1 MPQFRPKTVIFALF
15 TALFLPFVAILPGA
29 ATATL
34 AENPDTTLTE
44 SLAALRAADMRL
56 AIIHHRLARANR
68 ALCDRTVA
76 RTGLVLHALATYQP
90 PYRAAAKAYFGFA
103 TPVAVEGVIAD
114 SPAARAGFMA
124 NDSIALIA
132 GLPVDIPAGSATA
145 IIAAVEDR
153 IAALATA
160 QPAGAPIAIG
170 IVRNGA
176 NASILLGTEPG
187 CAGHIEVGVSRVL
200 NAATDGTTIQI
211 NSALMNLLPNDDD
224 LAAVVAHE
232 LAHVVLHHQ
241 ERLTAAKVSRGL
253 LRDFG
258 RNARLIRQT
267 ETEADRLSV
276 YLLTNAGYDPART
289 SQYLKRYSGPLHLNS
304 ILAGKTHLRGKERI
318 KLIDAEAAIIA
329 PLPERPI
336 MPPWLNTRAM
346 PLQ

>member
-1 MPQFRPKTVIFALF
+1 MALY
-15 TALFLPFVAILPGA
+15 LPFLAILPGPA
-29 ATATL
+29 AATL
-34 AENPDTTLTE
+34 AENPDPALTE
-44 SLAALRAADMRL
+44 SLAGLRAADMRL
-56 AIIHHRLARANR
+56 AIIHDRLAVANR

-90 PYRAAAKAYFGFA
+90 PYRAVAKAYFGFA
-103 TPVAVEGVIAD
+103 TPVAVEGVIAN
-114 SPAARAGFMA
+114 SPAARAGFMP
-124 NDSIALIA
+124 NDSIASIA
-132 GLPVDIPAGSATA
+132 GQPVDLPADPATG

-153 IAALATA
+153 IAALATT
-160 QPAGAPIAIG
+160 QPTGAPIAIG

-176 NASILLGTEPG
+176 NASILLGTEPS

-211 NSALMNLLPNDDD
+211 NSALMNLLPGDDD

-232 LAHVVLHHQ
+232 LAHVILHHQ

-304 ILAGKTHLRGKERI
+304 ILAGKTHLPGKQRI
-318 KLIDAEAAIIA
+318 KLIDEEAALIA
-329 PLPERPI
+329 QSRERPI
-336 MPPWLNTRAM
+336 IPPWLDTRSM

>member
-1 MPQFRPKTVIFALF
+1 MPFLVIFA
-15 TALFLPFVAILPGA
+15 GA
-29 ATATL
+29 AAATR
-34 AENPDTTLTE
+34 AEDRDPMLTE

-76 RTGLVLHALATYQP
+76 RTGLVLHALASYES
-90 PYRAAAKAYFGFA
+90 PYRAAAKAYFGFT
-103 TPVAVEGVIAD
+103 TPVAVEGVIAN
-114 SPAARAGFMA
+114 SPAAQAGFMA
-124 NDSIALIA
+124 NDSIARIA
-132 GLPVDIPAGSATA
+132 GLPVDITGDQPTA

-153 IAALATA
+153 IAALAAA

-176 NASILLGTEPG
+176 NASILLGAEPG
-187 CAGHIEVGVSRVL
+187 CAGDIEVGVSRVL

-211 NSALMNLLPNDDD
+211 NSALMNLLPSDDD

-276 YLLTNAGYDPART
+276 YLLANAGYDPART

-304 ILAGKTHLRGKERI
+304 ILAGKTHLRGKDRI

-329 PLPERPI
+329 SSPERPI
-336 MPPWLNTRAM
+336 MPPWLNMRDM